1 MLALSATDPEN
12 PMAFHDNRR
21 QILKSMAAL
30 GCAFAAPAVWAGS
43 LASGPVRI
51 IVPFAPGAGTD
62 AMGRLVAAKL
72 SEILKTSV
80 VVENRTGASGAI
92 GAQEVA
98 KAAPDGHTLLLAA
111 APFTTVP
118 AALPGA
124 GYDPLGGFT
133 PVGMIAQGPLVW
145 AANKDLPANTL
156 PELVE
161 LARKRPG
168 ALNYGSA
175 GVGGINH
182 LVLESLKAR
191 TRTFITHI
199 PYRGIAPATLDT
211 ISGQLQLLTG
221 TIPALAPHIRDGKL
235 KALAVTSPERS
246 PALPQVPGMREAG
259 MPDFNVLNYFALVAP
274 KGTPDGVV
282 SEINAALSQL
292 VQLSDVKQRL
302 ARDALEAAT
311 GTPAQLAE
319 FLQKDLAGWQRVV
332 QQQGL
337 KIDAF

>member
-1 MLALSATDPEN
+1 MSPLNHPSLRRRPVLQALV
-12 PMAFHDNRR
+12 
-21 QILKSMAAL
+21 AAA
-30 GCAFAAPAVWAGS
+30 CVAASTSSWADGWPS
-43 LASGPVRI
+43 RPIRI
-51 IVPFAPGAGTD
+51 VVPFAPGAGTD

-72 SEILKTSV
+72 SDLFKASV

-98 KAAPDGHTLLLAA
+98 KAASDGHTLLLAA

-118 AALPGA
+118 AALPSA
-124 GYDPLGGFT
+124 GYDPLASFA

-145 AANKDLPANTL
+145 AVNKDVPANTL
-156 PELVE
+156 PELVA
-161 LARKRPG
+161 LARQQPG

-191 TRTFITHI
+191 TRTYITHI

-221 TIPALAPHIRDGKL
+221 TIPALAPHIREGKL
-235 KALAVTSPERS
+235 KALAVTSPDRS
-246 PALPQVPGMREAG
+246 PALPQVPGMKEAG

-274 KGTPDGVV
+274 KGTPDAVV
-282 SEINAALSQL
+282 RQINAALAQV
-292 VQLSDVKQRL
+292 VQMPDVKERL
-302 ARDALEAAT
+302 AKDALEPAT
-311 GTPAQLAE
+311 GTPAQLGQ
-319 FLQKDLAGWQRVV
+319 FLQKDFEGWQRVV

>member
-1 MLALSATDPEN
+1 MHPHPHRRQLLQMLAATFGAATLSTGWAQAWPG
-12 PMAFHDNRR
+12 NR
-21 QILKSMAAL
+21 
-30 GCAFAAPAVWAGS
+30 
-43 LASGPVRI
+43 PVRI

-72 SEILKTSV
+72 SDLFKASV

-98 KAAPDGHTLLLAA
+98 KSAPDGHTLLLAA

-118 AALPGA
+118 AALPAA
-124 GYDPLGGFT
+124 GYDPLASFV

-156 PELVE
+156 PELIA
-161 LARKRPG
+161 LARKQPG

-182 LVLESLKAR
+182 LVLESLKGR

-246 PALPQVPGMREAG
+246 PALPQVPGMKEAG

-274 KGTPDGVV
+274 KGTPDEVV
-282 SEINAALSQL
+282 KAINTALGQL
-292 VQLSDVKQRL
+292 VQLPDVKERL
-302 ARDALEAAT
+302 AKDALEPAT
-311 GTPAQLAE
+311 GSPAQLGQ
-319 FLQKDLAGWQRVV
+319 FLKADFEGWQRVV
-332 QQQGL
+332 RQQGL
-337 KIDAF
+337 QIDSF

>member
-1 MLALSATDPEN
+1 MPAAPLRRRPVLQSLMALGLVSLALP
-12 PMAFHDNRR
+12 
-21 QILKSMAAL
+21 
-30 GCAFAAPAVWAGS
+30 G
-43 LASGPVRI
+43 LAQTWPTRPVKI
-51 IVPFAPGAGTD
+51 VVPFAPGAGTD

-72 SEILKTSV
+72 SELLKASV

-118 AALPGA
+118 AALPSA
-124 GYDPLGGFT
+124 GYDPLVSFA

-145 AANKDLPANTL
+145 AVGNAVPANTL
-156 PELVE
+156 PELVT
-161 LARKRPG
+161 LARQRPG

-191 TRTFITHI
+191 TGTFITHI
-199 PYRGIAPATLDT
+199 PYRGIAPATLDA
-211 ISGQLQLLTG
+211 IAGQVQLLTG
-221 TIPALAPHIRDGKL
+221 TIPALAPYIRDGKL

-246 PALPQVPGMREAG
+246 PALPQVPGMKEAG

-274 KGTPDGVV
+274 RGTPEAVV
-282 SEINAALSQL
+282 QQINTALAQV
-292 VQLSDVKQRL
+292 VQMPDVKERL
-302 ARDALEAAT
+302 AKDALEPAT
-311 GTPAQLAE
+311 GTPAQLSQ
-319 FLQKDLAGWQRVV
+319 FLRKDFEGWQQVV
-332 QQQGL
+332 RRQGL

>member
-1 MLALSATDPEN
+1 MPAAFLRRRPLLQSLMALGLASLALP
-12 PMAFHDNRR
+12 
-21 QILKSMAAL
+21 
-30 GCAFAAPAVWAGS
+30 G
-43 LASGPVRI
+43 LAQTWPTRPVKI
-51 IVPFAPGAGTD
+51 VVPFAPGAGTD

-72 SEILKTSV
+72 SELLKASV

-118 AALPGA
+118 AALPSA
-124 GYDPLGGFT
+124 GYDPLASFA

-145 AANKDLPANTL
+145 AVGNAVPANTL
-156 PELVE
+156 PELVA
-161 LARKRPG
+161 LARQRPG

-191 TRTFITHI
+191 TGTFITHI
-199 PYRGIAPATLDT
+199 PYRGIAPATLDA
-211 ISGQLQLLTG
+211 IAGQVQLLTG

-246 PALPQVPGMREAG
+246 PALPQVPGMKEAG
-259 MPDFNVLNYFALVAP
+259 MADFNVLNYFALVAP
-274 KGTPDGVV
+274 KGTPEAVV
-282 SEINAALSQL
+282 QQINAALAQV
-292 VQLSDVKQRL
+292 VQMPEVKERL
-302 ARDALEAAT
+302 AKDALEPAT
-311 GTPAQLAE
+311 GTPAQLAQ
-319 FLQKDLAGWQRVV
+319 FLRKDFEGWQQVV
-332 QQQGL
+332 RRQGL

>member
-1 MLALSATDPEN
+1 MSPLNHPSLRRRPVLQALV
-12 PMAFHDNRR
+12 
-21 QILKSMAAL
+21 AAA
-30 GCAFAAPAVWAGS
+30 CVAASTSSWADGWPS
-43 LASGPVRI
+43 RPVRI
-51 IVPFAPGAGTD
+51 VVPFAPGAGTD

-72 SEILKTSV
+72 SDLFKASV

-98 KAAPDGHTLLLAA
+98 KAASDGHTLLLAA

-118 AALPGA
+118 AALPSA
-124 GYDPLGGFT
+124 GYDPLASFA

-145 AANKDLPANTL
+145 AVNKDVPANTL
-156 PELVE
+156 PELVA
-161 LARKRPG
+161 LARQQPG

-191 TRTFITHI
+191 TRTYITHI

-221 TIPALAPHIRDGKL
+221 TIPALAPHIREGKL
-235 KALAVTSPERS
+235 KALAVTSPDRS

-274 KGTPDGVV
+274 KGTPDAVV
-282 SEINAALSQL
+282 RQINAALAQV
-292 VQLSDVKQRL
+292 VQMPDVKERL
-302 ARDALEAAT
+302 AKDALEPAT
-311 GTPAQLAE
+311 GTPAQLGQ
-319 FLQKDLAGWQRVV
+319 FLQKDFEGWQRVV

>member
-1 MLALSATDPEN
+1 MSPLNHPSLRRRPVLQALV
-12 PMAFHDNRR
+12 
-21 QILKSMAAL
+21 AAA
-30 GCAFAAPAVWAGS
+30 CVAASTSSWADGWPS
-43 LASGPVRI
+43 RPVKI

-72 SEILKTSV
+72 SDLFKASL

-98 KAAPDGHTLLLAA
+98 KAASDGHTLLLAA

-118 AALPGA
+118 AALPSA
-124 GYDPLGGFT
+124 GYDPLASFA

-145 AANKDLPANTL
+145 AVNKDVPANTL
-156 PELVE
+156 PELVA
-161 LARKRPG
+161 LARKQPG

-191 TRTFITHI
+191 TRTYITHI

-221 TIPALAPHIRDGKL
+221 TIPALAPHIREGKL
-235 KALAVTSPERS
+235 KALAVTSPERG
-246 PALPQVPGMREAG
+246 PALPQVPGMKEAG

-274 KGTPDGVV
+274 KGTPDAVV
-282 SEINAALSQL
+282 RQINAALAQV
-292 VQLSDVKQRL
+292 VQMPDVKERL
-302 ARDALEAAT
+302 AKDALEPAT
-311 GTPAQLAE
+311 GTPAQLGQ
-319 FLQKDLAGWQRVV
+319 FLQKDFEGWQRVV

>member
-1 MLALSATDPEN
+1 MSTSHPNRRRFCHQIAAGLAL
-12 PMAFHDNRR
+12 
-21 QILKSMAAL
+21 
-30 GCAFAAPAVWAGS
+30 APALSSAAVF
-43 LASGPVRI
+43 PERPMRI
-51 IVPFAPGAGTD
+51 VVPFAPGAGTD

-72 SEILKTSV
+72 SELFKMNV

-111 APFTTVP
+111 APFTTVA
-118 AALPGA
+118 AALPTA
-124 GYDPLGGFT
+124 GYDPVGGFA
-133 PVGMIAQGPLVW
+133 PVGMIAHGPLVW
-145 AANKDLPANTL
+145 VANKELPANSL
-156 PELVE
+156 PELIA
-161 LARKRPG
+161 LAKKRPG

-182 LVLESLKAR
+182 LVLESLEAR
-191 TRTFITHI
+191 AGIYITHI

-246 PALPQVPGMREAG
+246 PALPNVPGMKEAG
-259 MPDFNVLNYFALVAP
+259 MADFNVLNYFALVAP
-274 KGTPDGVV
+274 RGTPDAVV
-282 SEINAALSQL
+282 QQINAALTQV
-292 VQLSDVKQRL
+292 VQMPDVKERL
-302 ARDALEAAT
+302 AKDALEPAV
-311 GTPAQLAE
+311 GSPAQLGQ
-319 FLQKDLAGWQRVV
+319 FLQRDLEGWKGVV
-332 QQQGL
+332 KKQGL

>member
-1 MLALSATDPEN
+1 MNHAFTRRHGLQALVAT
-12 PMAFHDNRR
+12 
-21 QILKSMAAL
+21 LCAA
-30 GCAFAAPAVWAGS
+30 AVPASWADS
-43 LASGPVRI
+43 WPSRPVRI
-51 IVPFAPGAGTD
+51 VVPFAPGAGTD

-72 SEILKTSV
+72 SDIFKASV

-98 KAAPDGHTLLLAA
+98 KSAPDGHTLLLAA

-124 GYDPLGGFT
+124 GYDPLVSFV

-156 PELVE
+156 PELIA
-161 LARKRPG
+161 LARQRPG

-235 KALAVTSPERS
+235 KALAVTSPGRS
-246 PALPQVPGMREAG
+246 PALPQVPGMKEAG
-259 MPDFNVLNYFALVAP
+259 MSDFNVLNYFALVAP
-274 KGTPDGVV
+274 KGTPDAVV
-282 SEINAALSQL
+282 QQLNAALAQI
-292 VQLSDVKQRL
+292 VQLPDVKERL
-302 ARDALEAAT
+302 AKDALEPAT
-311 GTPAQLAE
+311 GSPAQLGQ
-319 FLQKDLAGWQRVV
+319 FLKADFEGWQRVV
-332 QQQGL
+332 RQQGL
-337 KIDAF
+337 QIDSF

>member
-1 MLALSATDPEN
+1 MSPLNHPSLRRRPVLQALV
-12 PMAFHDNRR
+12 
-21 QILKSMAAL
+21 AAA
-30 GCAFAAPAVWAGS
+30 CVAASTSSWADGWPS
-43 LASGPVRI
+43 RPVRI

-72 SEILKTSV
+72 SDLFKASV

-98 KAAPDGHTLLLAA
+98 KAASDGHTLLLAA

-118 AALPGA
+118 AALPSA
-124 GYDPLGGFT
+124 GYDPLASFA

-145 AANKDLPANTL
+145 AVNKDVPANTL
-156 PELVE
+156 PELVA
-161 LARKRPG
+161 LARKQPG

-182 LVLESLKAR
+182 LVLESLKVR

-221 TIPALAPHIRDGKL
+221 TIPALAPHIREGKL

-246 PALPQVPGMREAG
+246 PALPQVPGMKEAG

-274 KGTPDGVV
+274 KGTPDAVV
-282 SEINAALSQL
+282 RQINAALAQV
-292 VQLSDVKQRL
+292 VQMPDVKERL
-302 ARDALEAAT
+302 AKDALEPAT
-311 GTPAQLAE
+311 GTPAQLGQ
-319 FLQKDLAGWQRVV
+319 FLQKDFEGWLRVV

>member
-1 MLALSATDPEN
+1 MIHPTPSRRRFCQHVAAALALSPA
-12 PMAFHDNRR
+12 M
-21 QILKSMAAL
+21 S
-30 GCAFAAPAVWAGS
+30 FAAGFPER
-43 LASGPVRI
+43 PMRI
-51 IVPFAPGAGTD
+51 VVPFAPGAGTD

-72 SEILKTSV
+72 GELFKINV

-111 APFTTVP
+111 APFTTVA

-133 PVGMIAQGPLVW
+133 PVGMIANGPLVW
-145 AANKDLPANTL
+145 VANKDLPANTL
-156 PELVE
+156 PELIA
-161 LARKRPG
+161 LARRQPG

-182 LVLESLKAR
+182 LLLESLKAR
-191 TRTFITHI
+191 TGTFITHI

-246 PALPQVPGMREAG
+246 PALPNVPGMKEAG
-259 MPDFNVLNYFALVAP
+259 MADFNVLNYFALMAP
-274 KGTPDGVV
+274 RGTPEPLVQQ
-282 SEINAALSQL
+282 INAALAQV
-292 VQLSDVKQRL
+292 VQMPDVKERL
-302 ARDALEAAT
+302 AKDALE
-311 GTPAQLAE
+311 PAVGSPAE
-319 FLQKDLAGWQRVV
+319 LGRFLQRDLDGWKAVV
-332 QQQGL
+332 KKQGL

>member
-1 MLALSATDPEN
+1 MSSLSIGRRPFLQAGVAT
-12 PMAFHDNRR
+12 
-21 QILKSMAAL
+21 AL
-30 GCAFAAPAVWAGS
+30 G
-43 LASGPVRI
+43 LSGPAARAAGYPDHAIKI

-72 SEILKTSV
+72 AELLKTSV

-98 KAAPDGHTLLLAA
+98 RAAPDGHTLLLAA

-124 GYDPLGGFT
+124 GYEPITGFS
-133 PVGMIAQGPLVW
+133 PVGMIAHGPLVW

-156 PELVE
+156 PELVA
-161 LARKRPG
+161 LAKQRPG

-182 LVLESLKAR
+182 LVLEGLKAR
-191 TRTFITHI
+191 TGTFITHI
-199 PYRGIAPATLDT
+199 PYRGIAPATLDA
-211 ISGQLQLLTG
+211 IAGQVQLLTG
-221 TIPALAPHIRDGKL
+221 TIPALAPYIRDGKL

-246 PALPQVPGMREAG
+246 PALPQVPGMKEAG
-259 MPDFNVLNYFALVAP
+259 MADFNVLNYFALVAP

-282 SEINAALSQL
+282 QQINAALAQVVTL
-292 VQLSDVKQRL
+292 PDVKERL
-302 ARDALEAAT
+302 AKDALEPAT
-311 GTPAQLAE
+311 GTPAQLAQ
-319 FLQKDLAGWQRVV
+319 FLQRDFEGWKQVV
-332 QQQGL
+332 QRQKL
-337 KIDAF
+337 KIEAF

>member
-1 MLALSATDPEN
+1 MRLYQTPSQRRSLLQALAAASLAL
-12 PMAFHDNRR
+12 
-21 QILKSMAAL
+21 AL
-30 GCAFAAPAVWAGS
+30 PSSWAD
-43 LASGPVRI
+43 AWPNDRPVKI
-51 IVPFAPGAGTD
+51 VVPFAPGAGTD

-72 SEILKTSV
+72 ADLFKTAV
-80 VVENRTGASGAI
+80 VVDNRTGASGAI

-98 KAAPDGHTLLLAA
+98 RAAPDGHTLLLAA

-124 GYDPLGGFT
+124 GYDPLASFV

-145 AANKDLPANTL
+145 AVNRDVPASTL
-156 PELVE
+156 PELVA
-161 LARKRPG
+161 LARQRPG

-191 TRTFITHI
+191 TGTFITHI
-199 PYRGIAPATLDT
+199 PYRGIAPATVDAL
-211 ISGQLQLLTG
+211 SGQLQLLTG

-235 KALAVTSPERS
+235 KALAVTSPDRS

-259 MPDFNVLNYFALVAP
+259 LPDFNVLNYFALVAP
-274 KGTPDGVV
+274 KGTPDAVV
-282 SEINAALSQL
+282 QRINAALAQIA
-292 VQLSDVKQRL
+292 QMPDVKERL
-302 ARDALEAAT
+302 ARDALEPVT
-311 GTPAQLAE
+311 GTPAQLGQ
-319 FLQKDLAGWQRVV
+319 FLQKDFDGWRRVV